1 MTGLSQR
8 PLLHQLQRLNQ
19 LDLRFV
25 KILRYNRMRTGI
37 NLDLYNAFNG
47 NAVRTV
53 NNNYASW
60 LTPTAILDA
69 RLFKISVQV
78 DF

>member
-1 MTGLSQR
+1 MNRSVIQ
-8 PLLHQLQRLNQ
+8 PRLNQ
-19 LDLRFV
+19 LDMRFV
-25 KILRYNRMRTGI
+25 KVFHLNRTRAAL
-37 NLDLYNAFNG
+37 NLDLYNLLNG

-53 NNNYASW
+53 NNNYGAW

-69 RLFKISVQV
+69 RLFKISAQF

>member
-1 MTGLSQR
+1 MYGE
-8 PLLHQLQRLNQ
+8 RLNQ
-19 LDLRFV
+19 VDMRFV
-25 KILRYNRMRTGI
+25 KTFRVGRTRAGL
-37 NLDLYNAFNG
+37 NLDLYNLLNG

-69 RLFKISVQV
+69 RLFKISAQF